1 MFVNNKIIDLSKLA
15 SKDVYRTIIKT
26 EIEIP
31 TAKSKFE
38 QRVDNKSVSWVDVC
52 MNIYRTTIDTYSR
65 QFQFRI
71 IHNYLHVN
79 STLYKWKLTETG
91 RCAYCFNFLET
102 VEHLFCTCPI
112 AVTLYR
118 TIQEWCD
125 SFNITIPEIDPVTI
139 IYGILPCTQSTKLI
153 NHIILLYKMI
163 LFDNRDK
170 KKILQLFQ
178 ILKLDCIL
186 SKI

>member
-1 MFVNNKIIDLSKLA
+1 MENKTKLMNNKIIDLSKLA

-71 IHNYLHVN
+71 IHNYYM
-79 STLYKWKLTETG
+79 STLP
-91 RCAYCFNFLET
+91 F
-102 VEHLFCTCPI
+102 
-112 AVTLYR
+112 
-118 TIQEWCD
+118 
-125 SFNITIPEIDPVTI
+125 
-139 IYGILPCTQSTKLI
+139 I
-153 NHIILLYKMI
+153 NG
-163 LFDNRDK
+163 
-170 KKILQLFQ
+170 
-178 ILKLDCIL
+178 
-186 SKI
+186 S